1 MKFFNTLIGGKGSE
15 PGDGNKAESEGPSPE
30 QPLFVVGDI
39 HGCADLLEKLL
50 EKIDAAI
57 GENGLKG
64 PKLVF
69 TGNLIDHGPDSARV
83 VERLRE
89 LSTEFPENVV
99 CLLGNHEQMLLDF
112 LDTPAARCARWA
124 KEGAAATFASYDVK
138 LGDAGLTSDNA
149 DAVAEFLKGALRPKR
164 IEWLRARP
172 THMVSGNV
180 HVVHAAADP
189 RRAMDAQS
197 ARVLTWGHPEFLT
210 VARTDGQWIVHGH
223 SRVEEASEKDG
234 RIAID
239 TGAWETGVLSA
250 AMILPDGR
258 LEFLKTSAR

>member
-1 MKFFNTLIGGKGSE
+1 MKFFNALIGGKGSE
-15 PGDGNKAESEGPSPE
+15 PKSNGAEASGRPKPE

-39 HGCADLLEKLL
+39 HGRADLLEKLL
-50 EKIDAAI
+50 EKVDAAI
-57 GENGLKG
+57 GENELKG

-69 TGNLIDHGPDSARV
+69 TGNLIDHGPESARV
-83 VERLRE
+83 LERLRE

-112 LDTPAARCARWA
+112 LDTPTARCARWA
-124 KEGAAATFASYDVK
+124 KEGAAATFASYEVA
-138 LGDAGLTSDNA
+138 LGPNGLTPDSA
-149 DAVAEFLKGALRPKR
+149 DAAAEFLKGALRPKR

-172 THMVSGNV
+172 SHLVSGNV

-223 SRVEEASEKDG
+223 TRVADAGEKDG

-239 TGAWETGVLSA
+239 TGAWETGILTA
-250 AMILPDGR
+250 AMILPNGTLDFVQTG
-258 LEFLKTSAR
+258 